1 MKVAVKCVS
10 PLLQR
15 SLELFLKNS
24 LSSLKNCDIVIRDK
38 KVLDDEHLTLLI
50 GNDESATLQKPF
62 SKSQLFLALENLID
76 SHRKREEILEITQ
89 EISQVSQKETNELDI
104 LEKRIAMLTQD
115 YQDNIMKAIRAF
127 YEK

>member
-1 MKVAVKCVS
+1 MKVAVQCVS

-15 SLELFLKNS
+15 SLELFLKDS
-24 LSSLKNCDIVIRDK
+24 LSSLKNCDVVVRDK
-38 KVLDDEHLTLLI
+38 KVFNDKQLTLLI

-62 SKSQLFLALENLID
+62 SKSQLFLALENMID
-76 SHRKREEILEITQ
+76 SHKKREEILEITQ
-89 EISQVSQKETNELDI
+89 EISEPLVSKNTELDI

-115 YQDNIMKAIRAF
+115 YQNNIMKAIRAF

>member
-1 MKVAVKCVS
+1 MKVAVQCVS

-15 SLELFLKNS
+15 SLELFLKDS
-24 LSSLKNCDIVIRDK
+24 ISSLKNCDVVIRDK
-38 KVLDDEHLTLLI
+38 KVLDDHHLTLLI

-76 SHRKREEILEITQ
+76 SQSKREEILEITQ
-89 EISQVSQKETNELDI
+89 EISQVSHIETNELDI

>member
-1 MKVAVKCVS
+1 MKVAIQCVS

-15 SLELFLKNS
+15 SLELFLKDHI
-24 LSSLKNCDIVIRDK
+24 SSIKNCDVVVRDK
-38 KVLDDEHLTLLI
+38 KVLGDEHITLLI
-50 GNDESATLQKPF
+50 GSDESATLQKPF

-76 SHRKREEILEITQ
+76 AHKKREEILEIAE
-89 EISQVSQKETNELDI
+89 EISQEPEKESAELDI

>member
-1 MKVAVKCVS
+1 LKVAVQCVS

-15 SLELFLKNS
+15 SLELFLKDS
-24 LSSLKNCDIVIRDK
+24 ISSLKNCDVVVRDK
-38 KVLDDEHLTLLI
+38 KILDNEHIVLLI

-76 SHRKREEILEITQ
+76 SHKKREEILEIAE
-89 EISQVSQKETNELDI
+89 EISQEPEKESAELDI